1 MLIAYDE
8 KAFQFSDTRN
18 FSGVSLSYPI
28 GIFDKLNSI
37 IYYDWTTNS
46 VYNFVNWYRQFNRTT
61 FYIMGYW
68 NPEDNKMPIM
78 GAVRNLYGG
87 KGVQIMFV
95 FNH

>member
-1 MLIAYDE
+1 
-8 KAFQFSDTRN
+8 
-18 FSGVSLSYPI
+18 
-28 GIFDKLNSI
+28 
-37 IYYDWTTNS
+37 
-46 VYNFVNWYRQFNRTT
+46 
-61 FYIMGYW
+61 MGYW